1 MRKLVSAGVLGLA
14 LLAGGCGGGSKL
26 ADIQSKTQK
35 IETKEE
41 LEKVLGKPKKMS
53 SGGIGGLTG
62 DTYIYE
68 APDGQATFV
77 ILNGKIM
84 SRLYTSSEKK

>member
-1 MRKLVSAGVLGLA
+1 M
-14 LLAGGCGGGSKL
+14 
-26 ADIQSKTQK
+26 QSRTEK

-41 LEKVLGKPKKMS
+41 LVKVLGKPAKMS

-62 DTYIYE
+62 ETYIYE

-84 SRLYTSSEKK
+84 SRLYVSSEKK